1 MPTSHRHSRADKKR
15 QSCAKKQKEPLGLIS
30 HAMQNSDR
38 QIALPVSRNP
48 VFRLTRRSNISF
60 ARDMQGNE
68 QCQCSNSQVVSLSA
82 KAFSCEAGGRHFL
95 NIQIGR
101 SSQPHSTMIMIQVR
115 GAPDQGPNKSQTDSC
130 GVRPSWCLQKVPELE
145 NQRRTKNALR
155 AFPEHSYRGW
165 YGKACYNESDLIIV
179 FRIQRIIHART

>member
-38 QIALPVSRNP
+38 QIALPVSRHP

-68 QCQCSNSQVVSLSA
+68 QCQCSHSQVVSPSA
-82 KAFSCEAGGRHFL
+82 KAFNCEAGGRHFL

-101 SSQPHSTMIMIQVR
+101 SSRNFTNYHVNSNR
-115 GAPDQGPNKSQTDSC
+115 
-130 GVRPSWCLQKVPELE
+130 ELH
-145 NQRRTKNALR
+145 RHKGNA
-155 AFPEHSYRGW
+155 
-165 YGKACYNESDLIIV
+165 DLN
-179 FRIQRIIHART
+179 HTLL